1 MKIID
6 PGLMNPVF
14 ILPLLVKQNNIFSIL
29 LNTKSQ
35 DEIPSQKNPCRSEKL
50 NSLSPEHDIR

>member
-1 MKIID
+1 MRIVD

-14 ILPLLVKQNNIFSIL
+14 ILPLLVKQNNIFSVL
-29 LNTKSQ
+29 LNMKCQ

-50 NSLSPEHDIR
+50 NSPSPEHDIR